1 MSENVYFKVD
11 GKWLTNFIRTLYYSD
26 DKSYEE
32 CKDKL
37 ILSLCLNELTESE
50 KDELAEAIIF
60 GDKKFIGVN
69 SFDLV
74 DDTDFDV
81 YNYSRFS
88 RPEFHENCRGIRGI
102 LTREG
107 IFVQCP
113 YEGHASTIKKI
124 GIDKCKGALQFW
136 MGLMGAGVSKDEQR
150 DNITKQQQKFFY
162 ENIHYM
168 HPEQTRDWRNLVKHE
183 RIREKYKLDY

>member
-1 MSENVYFKVD
+1 MSENVFFKID
-11 GKWLTNFIRTLYYSD
+11 GEWFTDFIRTLYYAD

-32 CKDKL
+32 CKEKL
-37 ILSLCLNELTESE
+37 LLSLCLEDISNDDKE
-50 KDELAEAIIF
+50 ELAQAIIF

-69 SFDLV
+69 SLELV

-88 RPEFHENCRGIRGI
+88 RPKFNENCRGIRGI
-102 LTREG
+102 LTKEG
-107 IFVQCP
+107 IFVPCEFQ
-113 YEGHASTIKKI
+113 GHASTIDKI

-162 ENIHYM
+162 KNIHYM
-168 HPEQTRDWRNLVKHE
+168 HPEQTRDWGKLVKHE
-183 RIREKYKLDY
+183 KIREKYKLDY

>member
-1 MSENVYFKVD
+1 MSENVCFKVD
-11 GKWLTNFIRTLYYSD
+11 GEWLTDFIRNLYYSD

-50 KDELAEAIIF
+50 KDELAEAIIY
-60 GDKKFIGVN
+60 GDKKFIGIN

-88 RPEFHENCRGIRGI
+88 RPKFQVNCRGIRGI
-102 LTREG
+102 LTKEG
-107 IFVQCP
+107 IFVPCEYQ
-113 YEGHASTIKKI
+113 GHNSTIENI
-124 GIDKCKGALQFW
+124 GFEKCKGALQFW
-136 MGLMGAGVSKDEQR
+136 MGLMGAGVSKDEQK

-168 HPEQTRDWRNLVKHE
+168 HPEQTRDWKNLVKF
-183 RIREKYKLDY
+183 EKFRKRHNLDY